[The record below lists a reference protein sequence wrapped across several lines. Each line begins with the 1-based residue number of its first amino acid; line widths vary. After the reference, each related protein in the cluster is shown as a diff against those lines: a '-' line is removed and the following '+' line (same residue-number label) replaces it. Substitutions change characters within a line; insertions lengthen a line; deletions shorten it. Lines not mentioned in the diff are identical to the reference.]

1 MPSQS
6 PLILPPDD
14 EGIAR
19 AADLLLGGGLVAV
32 PTETVYGLAADATNE
47 AAVAR
52 IFAAKGRPGFN
63 PLIVH
68 VPDLDAARHIA
79 RVSPEADALASAFWP
94 GALTLV
100 LPLAPDAEIAA
111 PVTAGLSTIAIRV
124 PAHPVMRALLRK
136 LDRPL
141 AAPSANPSG
150 RISATT
156 ATHVIDGLGSTLD
169 AVLDAGPCAVGVES
183 TILAP
188 GRDGTRLLRE
198 GGIACEAIE
207 AITGPLT
214 ADLTPAG
221 SRRRGRWN
229 ATTRPAC
236 HFIWA
241 ACPNPARWSSAS
253 ASARSDITPVRNRQP
268 GRGGARLFAVLHDA
282 EALALSRGRASDPC
296 AGPAG
301 RGVGPRHQRPAETR
315 IDT

>member
-1 MPSQS
+1 MPAQS

-207 AITGPLT
+207 AIAGPLT
-214 ADLTPAG
+214 ADLTPGRIEAPGQMERHYAPRVPLHLGGVPQAG
-221 SRRRGRWN
+221 EIIVGFGLG
-229 ATTRPAC
+229 T
-236 HFIWA
+236 
-241 ACPNPARWSSAS
+241 
-253 ASARSDITPVRNRQP
+253 SDITLSETGNL
-268 GRGGARLFAVLHDA
+268 AEAAERLFAVLHDA
-282 EALALSRGRASDPC
+282 EALALSRGAPAIRVPVLPDRGLGRAINDRLKRAS
-296 AGPAG
+296 
-301 RGVGPRHQRPAETR
+301 T
-315 IDT
+315 